1 MAIPLSNFLRALF
14 LVMGCLMV
22 GTLVYTIY
30 VDGFPFR
37 RDLLTPWMIAT
48 LVDFYI
54 NVIAVAAWIC
64 YKESNFIIATIWIL
78 LLICFGSIT
87 TSVYIFIQFLKLS
100 PEESLQD
107 PVHRVLLR
115 HESKGVEQKM
125 KQSAVMSAR
134 IAFSVLGFLMLGTL
148 IFTLLTDGSPFRK
161 ELLTPWMVATLID
174 FYINVVAL
182 SVWVAYKESSL
193 ISGFLWILLLICFG
207 SITTC
212 AYIVKQLVQLTSQD
226 PVYLILFN
234 RGNRAENRYER
245 T

>member
-234 RGNRAENRYER
+234 RGNRQV
-245 T
+245 